1 MTITAGGDVKFNAK
15 VFDNNG
21 LHGTAGQ
28 VFQSTGAGVSW
39 VSSGV
44 VQGWQRTH
52 ANNGIYN
59 AALDF
64 VGIGTTT
71 PRFNLEVGSIG
82 FAGTSMHVNGEANF
96 ADIIN
101 ANNLNVSGILTATS
115 INIQDSGG
123 NILAGI
129 ITTGD
134 LKVGSGLTTLQSS
147 LFGIGIGT
155 AAARSLLDIEG
166 HTRLKSYSEN
176 VSALSVSGG
185 DVSVDLSAA
194 QSFTLE
200 PNQTVNAFR
209 LQNIPD
215 DASSFT
221 IRVDQG
227 GTVYSVDLDK
237 IHVGAG
243 ATCIVK
249 WPGGIVPTV
258 TQSANKTDIYSFK
271 IFDGSTLKSN
281 PSTSV
286 IYGIVGGQNFV

>member
-1 MTITAGGDVKFNAK
+1 M
-15 VFDNNG
+15 
-21 LHGTAGQ
+21 
-28 VFQSTGAGVSW
+28 
-39 VSSGV
+39 
-44 VQGWQRTH
+44 
-52 ANNGIYN
+52 Y
-59 AALDF
+59 
-64 VGIGTTT
+64 
-71 PRFNLEVGSIG
+71 
-82 FAGTSMHVNGEANF
+82 VNGEANF
-96 ADIIN
+96 VGVIT
-101 ANNLNVSGILTATS
+101 ANNLYVSGILTATS

-129 ITTGD
+129 ITTGN
-134 LKVGSGLTTLQSS
+134 LKVGTGLTTLQSS
-147 LFGIGIGT
+147 LYGIGIGT
-155 AAARSLLDIEG
+155 AAARAKLDIEG

-176 VSALSVSGG
+176 VSTLTTSGG

-194 QSFTLE
+194 QSFTLTTD
-200 PNQTVNAFR
+200 QTVNAFR

-227 GTVYSVDLDK
+227 SSVYTVDLDK

-243 ATCIVK
+243 ASCIVK

-271 IFDGSTLKSN
+271 IFDGATLKST